1 MKHKLFNLQS
11 LMAVALCVI
20 MSVALASCGNDDD
33 EPEGD
38 NLAKMVVGTWA
49 QDGDDDIVVLE
60 SNGKGTCYGSE
71 EDYRSGEIMCT
82 LTWSI
87 NGEWFTMTDSWNDTN
102 TCRVISASKNKIV
115 WKDYQDD
122 PKYAD
127 DEDAFGDY
135 RVWTWERYT
144 K

>member
-11 LMAVALCVI
+11 LLAVALCVI
-20 MSVALASCGNDDD
+20 MSVALASCGSYDE
-33 EPEGD
+33 EPEGE

-49 QDGDDDIVVLE
+49 QDGDDDILVLE
-60 SNGKGTCYGSE
+60 SNGKGSFYGSE
-71 EDYRSGEIMCT
+71 EDYLTQGYKSECT
-82 LTWSI
+82 WEV
-87 NGEWFTMTDSWNDTN
+87 NGEWFSLVVEGDKFS
-102 TCRVISASKNKIV
+102 CRVISASKNKIV
-115 WKDYQDD
+115 WKDYSEDN

-127 DEDAFGDY
+127 GEDAFGYY